1 MKKLKGYIASVIWR
15 SVIGVLFVI
24 LALDFISDLVDQ
36 LDSLRGGYN
45 FLEAILYVFLSIPS
59 SVYDFLPLSALVGCL
74 LGLGSLASSSELV
87 VMRAAGVSI
96 AQIVWAVTRP
106 VLIFIIGGA
115 LLGEYVAPYTDQFAD
130 SRRSLAMGTKKSVQI
145 ERGVWNREGNQF
157 MHFNAVLPNGK
168 LYGVT
173 RYQFDANNNLV
184 EASFV
189 DSAIYQEGKKY
200 WVEQDG
206 VVTRFGEF
214 KTKREEFATRRWYTE
229 VSPDLLN
236 ILVLETDELPMQ
248 RLHSY
253 SAYLS
258 KQNLDSSEY
267 ELAFWQKA
275 LQPLA
280 TMSLVMIAIS
290 FILGPLRQVTMG
302 FRVFVGVIVGLV
314 FQTSQQLLGPVSIIW
329 GFSPMLA
336 VLIPILSCFLI
347 GGILIKRAQ

>member
-1 MKKLKGYIASVIWR
+1 MKKLKSYIASVIWR
-15 SVIGVLFVI
+15 AILGVLFVI

-36 LDSLRGGYN
+36 LDSLKGG
-45 FLEAILYVFLSIPS
+45 FTFFEAVIYVFLSIPS
-59 SVYDFLPLSALVGCL
+59 SIYDFLPISALVGCL

-96 AQIVWAVTRP
+96 ALIVWAVTRP
-106 VLIFIIGGA
+106 ILLFIVGGA
-115 LLGEYVAPYTDQFAD
+115 LLGEFVAPYMDQFAD
-130 SRRSLAMGTKKSVQI
+130 SRRSLVMGTKRATQI

-173 RYQFDANNNLV
+173 RYQFDESNNLI

-189 DSAIYQEGKKY
+189 DSAIYQGEGL
-200 WVEQDG
+200 WIEQDG
-206 VVTRFGEF
+206 VVTRFGDSKIERSEF
-214 KTKREEFATRRWYTE
+214 VTRRWETE

-248 RLHSY
+248 RLRSY
-253 SAYLS
+253 SNYLT

-267 ELAFWQKA
+267 QLVFWQKA

-302 FRVFVGVIVGLV
+302 FRVFVGVIIGLV

-347 GGILIKRAQ
+347 GGLLIKRSQ